1 MLSAATIQL
10 LLLIG
15 GIVLT
20 IVGKWLYD
28 RSQNP
33 PTY

>member
-1 MLSAATIQL
+1 MLSATTIQL

-15 GIVLT
+15 GVALTVL
-20 IVGKWLYD
+20 GRWLYN

>member
-1 MLSAATIQL
+1 MLSATTIQL

-15 GIVLT
+15 GIALTVL
-20 IVGKWLYD
+20 GKWLYD

-33 PTY
+33 PSY